1 LKSRI
6 FTLLT
11 DLFIAGI
18 EVKYIRCDDS
28 GESISLCN
36 ACCEEGFEINFEFS
50 GPQTPQRKDKM
61 ERISN
66 IVRKNLSN
74 VKQLRLGKWS

>member
-1 LKSRI
+1 ML
-6 FTLLT
+6 TLLT

-28 GESISLCN
+28 GEIMLLCN
-36 ACCEEGFEINFEFS
+36 ACCEKGFKINFEFS

-66 IVRKNLSN
+66 ILRKNLSN
-74 VKQLRLGKWS
+74 VKQRRIGKWS